1 MAVLYR
7 PMKTPM
13 LLRCTAIAM
22 ALYLSGCHANREL
35 RMETSVQA
43 ARRKALAA
51 VDESACRAKGGHVG
65 SFGMFGL
72 PTCVR
77 PLPDA
82 GKACTGHTDC
92 EGRCLNAGPPLPPG
106 TEASGIC
113 QREEPLG
120 GCWQEVTGGRAMQ
133 GWCAE

>member
-1 MAVLYR
+1 MAFQYR
-7 PMKTPM
+7 PMKASV

-22 ALYLSGCHANREL
+22 ALYLCACHAHREP
-35 RMETSVQA
+35 RMDTSVQA
-43 ARRKALAA
+43 ARKDALAGI
-51 VDESACRAKGGHVG
+51 DGKACRAKGGHVG
-65 SFGMFGL
+65 GYDMFGL
-72 PTCVR
+72 PTCLQ
-77 PLPDA
+77 PLSDG
-82 GKACTGHTDC
+82 GKACTDKADC

-106 TEASGIC
+106 TAVSGIC